1 MPWLLSAERGTQ
13 RRDTSV
19 NRIAD
24 AAPGDQISC
33 DTSDWHNAQSCDPC
47 TPLRYVVSIRFGFRG
62 RMCYARR
69 MGLVEY
75 ILICAAVG
83 ILIYLLRATGK
94 VEPAVMNVIVTAAV
108 IVLVLILIRA
118 LGLLKFDVPIPQIR

>member
-1 MPWLLSAERGTQ
+1 
-13 RRDTSV
+13 
-19 NRIAD
+19 
-24 AAPGDQISC
+24 
-33 DTSDWHNAQSCDPC
+33 
-47 TPLRYVVSIRFGFRG
+47 
-62 RMCYARR
+62 